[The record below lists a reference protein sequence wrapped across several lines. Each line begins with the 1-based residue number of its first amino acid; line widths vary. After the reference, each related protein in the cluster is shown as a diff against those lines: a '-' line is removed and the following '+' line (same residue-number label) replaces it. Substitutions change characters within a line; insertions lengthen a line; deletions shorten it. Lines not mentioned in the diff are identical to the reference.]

1 MNNKIMIALMLILTS
16 FLLISSVSADFNF
29 KGAGD
34 SDSGTVRIGYI
45 PTDHEAALFIAEA
58 NGLYEN
64 KKIKTVLVKYN
75 NGVELMEGM
84 SKGEIDVG
92 YVGIAP
98 VLSSMSNGE
107 KVKII
112 SSVQE
117 EGSGIIVSSE
127 SNIKNASDLEGKKI
141 ATLGE
146 GSIQNVLLSYYLH
159 ENGISQSDVTI
170 ENMKATKMYD
180 SLKNGEVDA
189 IVTYQPY
196 LTMAEKEGHNILAK
210 SSDLLPNHPC
220 CVIVAT
226 DDFTKNH
233 AEEAKAILDIHKEAT
248 DFINENLKGNEDKI
262 VEKLPSDIVIDEKLE
277 ADSLKS
283 FPFTSGLS
291 SNFKKDVETFEEFES
306 SMKIIKGDIPQNELF
321 WEP

>member
-1 MNNKIMIALMLILTS
+1 MNNKIMITLMLILTS

-248 DFINENLKGNEDKI
+248 DFIN
-262 VEKLPSDIVIDEKLE
+262 
-277 ADSLKS
+277 
-283 FPFTSGLS
+283 
-291 SNFKKDVETFEEFES
+291 
-306 SMKIIKGDIPQNELF
+306 
-321 WEP
+321 

>member
-1 MNNKIMIALMLILTS
+1 MNQKIILSIILVLTS
-16 FLLISSVSADFNF
+16 ILLISSVSADFNF
-29 KGAGD
+29 NGAGD
-34 SDSGTVRIGYI
+34 NGTVKIGYI

-58 NGLYEN
+58 NGLYKDKN
-64 KKIKTVLVKYN
+64 MTVDLIKYN

-84 SKGEIDVG
+84 SKGEVDVG
-92 YVGIAP
+92 YVGVAP
-98 VLSSMSNGE
+98 VLSAMSNGE

-112 SSVQE
+112 SSVQQ
-117 EGSGIIVSSE
+117 EGSGIIVSKDSHIE
-127 SNIKNASDLEGKKI
+127 NASDLKGKKI

-146 GSIQNVLLSYYLH
+146 GSIQNVLLSYYL
-159 ENGISQSDVTI
+159 NKTGISQSDVDI

-180 SLKNGEVDA
+180 SLENGDVDA

-196 LTMAEKEGHNILAK
+196 LSMAEEEGHKILEK

-226 DDFTKNH
+226 DDFTENH
-233 AEEAKAILDIHKEAT
+233 AEEAKAILDVHKEAT
-248 DFINENLKGNEDKI
+248 DYINENLNGNEDKI
-262 VEKLPSDIVIDEKLE
+262 VDSLPSDVVVDKKLE
-277 ADSLKS
+277 ASSLKS

-291 SNFKKDVETFEEFES
+291 NNFKKDVKTFEEFES
-306 SMKIIKGDIPQNELF
+306 SMKIIKGDIPEDKLF